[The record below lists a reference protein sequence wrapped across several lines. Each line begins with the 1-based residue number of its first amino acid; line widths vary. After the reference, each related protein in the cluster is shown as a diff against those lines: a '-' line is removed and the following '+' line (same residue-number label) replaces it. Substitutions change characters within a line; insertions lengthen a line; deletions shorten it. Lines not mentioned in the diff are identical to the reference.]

1 MSRFS
6 KFLAFAALAF
16 VVLACTPG
24 AKVEGVLADAPVS
37 SEVIVKK
44 LNVNQYEVIDTV
56 AVDAEGKFS
65 CKVGLTK
72 GQPEFVYMFYKD
84 TKVASLLLEAG
95 DRVSVS
101 ADTLGHFEVSGSEES
116 ARLAAVEKDYAA
128 ALGALAELSARFD
141 AAEGKEAAAIGAEM
155 RKVYI
160 DYYRDRVKYIISNSK
175 SLTVVPVLYQSFGAG
190 LPVFGQN
197 TDAIHFRNAA
207 DSLET
212 VYPESRYVKTLKK
225 EAERRY
231 GYLELESRIMNAP
244 QLGFPEVELP
254 DINANKIKLSEVD
267 AKVVMLYFWDSSNAQ
282 QAMFN
287 LDFLKGLYKDFHGR
301 GLEIYQ
307 VALAADKAGWAQIVK
322 SQNLPWINVCDGL
335 GGNSPYV
342 LTYNLTALPAVYVIS
357 DGALV
362 DGGVTDEKELRKTIG
377 KLLR

>member
-6 KFLAFAALAF
+6 KFLAFACLAF
-16 VVLACTPG
+16 AAWACTPG
-24 AKVEGVLADAPVS
+24 AKVKGVLSDAPAS
-37 SEVIVKK
+37 CEVVVKK
-44 LNVNQYEVIDTV
+44 LNINQYETLDTV
-56 AVDAEGKFS
+56 AVDAAGKFS
-65 CKVGLTK
+65 CKVSLEK
-72 GQPEFVYMFYKD
+72 GQPEFVYLFYKD
-84 TKVASLLLEAG
+84 TKIASLLLEAG

-116 ARLAAVEKDYAA
+116 VKFAAVEKDYAS
-128 ALGALAELSARFD
+128 ALGTLAELSDRFD
-141 AAEGKEAAAIGAEM
+141 AAEGAEAAAIGAEM

-160 DYYRDRVKYIISNSK
+160 DYYRDRVKYILTNSK
-175 SLTVVPVLYQSFGAG
+175 SLTAVPVLYQKFGAG

-197 TDAIHFRNAA
+197 TDAIHFRNIA

-212 VYPESRYVKTLKK
+212 VYPESKYVKTLRK
-225 EAERRY
+225 EAERRF

-254 DINANKIKLSEVD
+254 DIKANKVKLSEVD
-267 AKVVMLYFWDSSNAQ
+267 AKVVMLYFWDPSNAQ

-287 LDFLKGLYKDFHGR
+287 LDFLKGLYKDFHPR
-301 GLEIYQ
+301 GFEIYQ
-307 VALAADKAGWAQIVK
+307 VALASDKAGWAQIVK

-342 LTYNLTALPAVYVIS
+342 MTYNLTALPAVYIIS
-357 DGALV
+357 EGALV
-362 DGGVTDEKELRKTIG
+362 DGGVTNEKELRRVIG